1 MPSPLQISHLKEFQQ
16 PQVDSA
22 SYCQILN
29 SEEQTCAPKNPLF
42 LGILHF
48 AYLKSVCVCV
58 CFFFLYTSR
67 FKRHMIELCWG
78 HQCNDIDTLRCLC
91 PESSYQNEKGKYLDN
106 SIWNA
111 SNAIDR
117 CFSNKKIKKK
127 YVATK
132 VSTHTSCKTMCLYLE
147 LYSSSVKLLS

>member
-22 SYCQILN
+22 SYGQNLN

-48 AYLKSVCVCV
+48 AYLKK
-58 CFFFLYTSR
+58 FFFFSSFLYTSR
-67 FKRHMIELCWG
+67 VKRHMIELSWG
-78 HQCNDIDTLRCLC
+78 QQCNDIDTLRCLC
-91 PESSYQNEKGKYLDN
+91 PEGSYQNEKGKDLDN

-111 SNAIDR
+111 SNAVDR
-117 CFSNKKIKKK
+117 CFSNTKKNI
-127 YVATK
+127 ATK

-147 LYSSSVKLLS
+147 QYSSSVKLLS